1 MFVKENIFFWITG
14 KKENILCNFVCCKG
28 KYGVTSLKPRFPWQ
42 LAILL
47 WSGQNCKQGLTWLNC
62 CSKQRPLVRLLTSSQ
77 PAMSQYLTVNN
88 LQGVFIVKGGFG
100 HYRFLDL
107 NITRLFIT
115 KIWINRK
122 VKLSKYPKPTT
133 SDHCASK

>member
-1 MFVKENIFFWITG
+1 MFVKENIFFWITR
-14 KKENILCNFVCCKG
+14 KEDNILCNFVCCKG
-28 KYGVTSLKPRFPWQ
+28 KCGVTFLKPRFPWQ

-47 WSGQNCKQGLTWLNC
+47 WSGENCKQGLTWLNC
-62 CSKQRPLVRLLTSSQ
+62 CSKQRPLVRLLTSTQ
-77 PAMSQYLTVNN
+77 PAMSQYLTVNI

-100 HYRFLDL
+100 HYRFVDL
-107 NITRLFIT
+107 NITRLCIT